1 MIACLTPLDDFI
13 DENIS
18 TLSYASKASHIS
30 NVPTINQDPK
40 LKLINDQRKTIDRLQ

>member
-1 MIACLTPLDDFI
+1 MVACLTPLNDYL

-30 NVPTINQDPK
+30 NIPIINQDPK
-40 LKLINDQRKTIDRLQ
+40 LKLINDQRHTIERL